1 MLLAAGLVPRSRF
14 CRRRCEFGSLEEG
27 VPGSEE
33 VVMVHIAFALW
44 YWQKDID
51 TTVRTC

>member
-33 VVMVHIAFALW
+33 GIGYNGGSVARFG
-44 YWQKDID
+44 
-51 TTVRTC
+51 